1 MGSENRFD
9 RLDNLARE
17 LKEVT
22 GVHLADIESNDG
34 EDEIVA
40 HADVGGVRVL
50 AWRDEDGDLN
60 VYSDD
65 DGFEDPDDVRDHIKA
80 TADDDDFL
88 NAVLDE
94 AEWLQQQHGRAGL
107 ADYRDHLRSDG

>member
-1 MGSENRFD
+1 MSSDNRFD

-17 LKEVT
+17 LKDVD
-22 GVHLADIESNDG
+22 GVHLTDIEANDG

-40 HADVGGVRVL
+40 HVDVGGVRVL
-50 AWRDEDGDLN
+50 AWHDEDRVLN

-65 DGFEDPDDVRDHIKA
+65 EGFEDPDDVRDHIKV

-88 NAVLDE
+88 NAILDE
-94 AEWLQQQHGRAGL
+94 AEWLQEQHGRATL
-107 ADYRDHLRSDG
+107 AEYRDHLRSNR

>member
-1 MGSENRFD
+1 MSSDDRFD

-22 GVHLADIESNDG
+22 GVHLADIEANDG
-34 EDEIVA
+34 EDEIIA

-60 VYSDD
+60 VYSEMTTD
-65 DGFEDPDDVRDHIKA
+65 
-80 TADDDDFL
+80 
-88 NAVLDE
+88 
-94 AEWLQQQHGRAGL
+94 
-107 ADYRDHLRSDG
+107 LRTRTMCGITSRPPPMTTTF